1 MKFMQSRADD
11 KLENYSKINRNTRVD
26 LKQIPA
32 ISDLFIDWRLI
43 IQVSHW
49 IDSDKMYLIETLF
62 AF

>member
-1 MKFMQSRADD
+1 MKFMQSWADD

-43 IQVSHW
+43 IQVSH
-49 IDSDKMYLIETLF
+49 SDKMYLIETLF